1 VERADVRHLAF
12 GRGPHFCRGAPLA
25 RLEGA
30 VAFTA
35 VLDRF
40 PAIELE
46 DPRPAWGGN
55 TTVRARRSLPVRL

>member
-1 VERADVRHLAF
+1 MERADVRHLAF
-12 GRGPHFCRGAPLA
+12 GRGPHFCLGAPLA

-46 DPRPAWGGN
+46 DPRPAWSGN
-55 TTVRARRSLPVRL
+55 TTVRALRSLPVRL